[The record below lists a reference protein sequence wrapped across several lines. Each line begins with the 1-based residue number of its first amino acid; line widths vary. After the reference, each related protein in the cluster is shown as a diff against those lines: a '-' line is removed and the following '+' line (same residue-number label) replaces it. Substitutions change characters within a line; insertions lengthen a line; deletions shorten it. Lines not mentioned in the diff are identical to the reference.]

1 MRLRGIVIMSRPWSL
16 AWVTVTAVF
25 AIMSAAEGRADPP
38 MPGDECTVLH
48 STTQDV
54 NDRPMW
60 CNPTSTGPHALVW
73 QYGGPS

>member
-1 MRLRGIVIMSRPWSL
+1 MRLRGIVIMSKPWSL
-16 AWVTVTAVF
+16 AWVTVTAVV
-25 AIMSAAEGRADPP
+25 AITSTAEGRADPP

>member
-25 AIMSAAEGRADPP
+25 AITSAAEGRGDPP

-54 NDRPMW
+54 NNRPMW